1 MNEDQKHMDL
11 LQLLSRYDFLLEQLQ
26 KSMSDG
32 FNNLC
37 RANYHNKDSLRGR
50 YGMDYWD
57 ETYEG
62 QLITEIDV
70 GGKLNIVKRR
80 TREEQGENDNVGT
93 DKEGEEYERELRKRN
108 CDSKKQKAKLAR
120 SDDPLRMFGG
130 ALSIPTSLRQCQ
142 TNFKGGIPLIEELT
156 NCKRD
161 IQRLA
166 ENYENI

>member
-11 LQLLSRYDFLLEQLQ
+11 LQLLVRYDFLLEQLQ

-50 YGMDYWD
+50 YGRDYWD

-62 QLITEIDV
+62 QLVVETDTSGNV
-70 GGKLNIVKRR
+70 NIVKRKI
-80 TREEQGENDNVGT
+80 REEQKESDSVGT
-93 DKEGEEYERELRKRN
+93 EKEDEKYERQLRKRN
-108 CDSKKQKAKLAR
+108 SDGKKQKTRIAR
-120 SDDPLRMFGG
+120 SDDPIRMFGG

-156 NCKRD
+156 NCKKD
-161 IQRLA
+161 IQRLT
-166 ENYENI
+166 ENHEL